1 MWTWEDPLGQADYQL
16 TGTQLKIVIPPN
28 FNYRVWSDVNNGARL
43 MQEVG
48 NLSNF
53 SLVVKLQSPV
63 TQGRQAQGILIET
76 DEDHFIRYDLTY
88 VPGDDQPVKLFAGT
102 VDNGVGRQRRNQAID
117 FTGTDIY
124 MLIRRAGNE
133 WRLYY
138 RLQDSGPW
146 TGIGKFTFPM
156 TVQRVGVF
164 AASEKLGNQAAP
176 GHTAVFDYFFNEDA
190 PIVPEDGNAPGIV
203 VNKVGQGTVTQ
214 TPVGPN
220 YTCGQRVTLQATPAS
235 GWAFQN
241 WSGDLNGSSASLPLT
256 ISRKHTVTATFV
268 QRTSYDLFLP
278 VAIR

>member
-1 MWTWEDPLGQADYQL
+1 M
-16 TGTQLKIVIPPN
+16 
-28 FNYRVWSDVNNGARL
+28 
-43 MQEVG
+43 M
-48 NLSNF
+48 
-53 SLVVKLQSPV
+53 
-63 TQGRQAQGILIET
+63 
-76 DEDHFIRYDLTY
+76 
-88 VPGDDQPVKLFAGT
+88 
-102 VDNGVGRQRRNQAID
+102 
-117 FTGTDIY
+117 
-124 MLIRRAGNE
+124 IRRVVNESVNE

-138 RLQDSGPW
+138 RFQDSGPW
-146 TGIGKFTFPM
+146 TGIGKFTFNM

-164 AASEKLGNQAAP
+164 AASEKLGSQAAP

-214 TPVGPN
+214 TPAGPN

-256 ISRKHTVTATFV
+256 ISRKHSVTATFV
-268 QRTSYDLFLP
+268 QRTSFDLFLP